1 MNKYLAI
8 DQYGE
13 KIIFEG
19 DKHPRKALLDKLCV
33 KHAQKMYVDTLD
45 GRSLHIGYIV
55 AGGWWTIYNVTNW
68 EAL

>member
-8 DQYGE
+8 NQYGE
-13 KIIFEG
+13 KIIFEA
-19 DKHPRKALLDKLCV
+19 DNHPRKALLDKLCV
-33 KHAQKMYVDTLD
+33 KHAQKMYVDKLD
-45 GRSLHIGYIV
+45 GSSIHIGYIV